1 MIRII
6 MICILTVGCSS
17 SQGVKQPA
25 EFDWMPNDLLWQ
37 QNIRD
42 CRSQPH
48 CDVAMLFQRT

>member
-6 MICILTVGCSS
+6 VLCVLTVGCSS
-17 SQGVKQPA
+17 SQGVKQPNQ
-25 EFDWMPNDLLWQ
+25 FDWMPNDLLWQ